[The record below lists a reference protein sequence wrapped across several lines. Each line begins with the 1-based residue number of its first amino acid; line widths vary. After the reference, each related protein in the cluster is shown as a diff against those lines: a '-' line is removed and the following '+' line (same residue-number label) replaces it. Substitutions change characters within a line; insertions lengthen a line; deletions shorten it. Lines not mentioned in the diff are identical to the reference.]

1 MMPRELLQSVS
12 LNEYNTKTIIK
23 KWSSVDSIL

>member
-1 MMPRELLQSVS
+1 MMSGKLLQSVS
-12 LNEYNTKTIIK
+12 LNDYNTKTIIK